1 MADDEVIQSDEP
13 FLTAGELALG
23 VLEGSEL
30 AAARRLQLSDV
41 TFAAAVEWWE
51 ARLGAMSEGARSALP
66 SDAVW
71 QGIVARIDAI
81 DAQRDMPAAAAMA
94 PVHGR
99 GPAGWSIAA
108 ALVGVSAA
116 AAALVLFLSTPATS
130 PVAPPEIAAVAGDQ
144 LVAQLTDA
152 EANRSLASRIDP
164 ESGQLRLAIAGLEA
178 EPGKTPELWVIPA
191 GGGPISLGAI
201 PQQGNFARDLS
212 VEESSLLAAGAT
224 LAVTFEDDTG
234 ERHETP
240 TMPILLAGPLAEV

>member
-1 MADDEVIQSDEP
+1 MADDEVIQSDDP

-23 VLEGSEL
+23 VLEGSDL

-41 TFAAAVEWWE
+41 TFAGAVEWWE
-51 ARLGAMSEGARSALP
+51 ARLGAMSEGAQSALP

-81 DAQRDMPAAAAMA
+81 DAQRDMPAAAMA
-94 PVHGR
+94 PDRGR

-116 AAALVLFLSTPATS
+116 AAALVLFLSTPARS

-144 LVAQLTDA
+144 LVAQLADA

-191 GGGPISLGAI
+191 GGAPISLGAI

>member
-1 MADDEVIQSDEP
+1 MADDEVIQSDDP

-41 TFAAAVEWWE
+41 TFAGAVEWWE
-51 ARLGAMSEGARSALP
+51 ARLGAMSEGAQSALP

-81 DAQRDMPAAAAMA
+81 DAQRDMPAAAMA
-94 PVHGR
+94 PDRGR

-144 LVAQLTDA
+144 LVAQLADA
-152 EANRSLASRIDP
+152 KANRSLASRIDP

-191 GGGPISLGAI
+191 GGAPISLGAI

>member
-1 MADDEVIQSDEP
+1 MADDEVIQSDDP

-23 VLEGSEL
+23 VLEGSDL

-41 TFAAAVEWWE
+41 TFAGAVEWWE
-51 ARLGAMSEGARSALP
+51 ARLGAMSEGAQSALP

-81 DAQRDMPAAAAMA
+81 DAQRNMPAAALA
-94 PVHGR
+94 PDRGR

-116 AAALVLFLSTPATS
+116 AAALVLFLSTPARS

-144 LVAQLTDA
+144 LVAQLADA

-191 GGGPISLGAI
+191 GGAPISLGAI

>member
-1 MADDEVIQSDEP
+1 
-13 FLTAGELALG
+13 
-23 VLEGSEL
+23 
-30 AAARRLQLSDV
+30 
-41 TFAAAVEWWE
+41 
-51 ARLGAMSEGARSALP
+51 
-66 SDAVW
+66 
-71 QGIVARIDAI
+71 
-81 DAQRDMPAAAAMA
+81 MPAAAMA
-94 PVHGR
+94 PDRGR

-144 LVAQLTDA
+144 LVAQLADA

-191 GGGPISLGAI
+191 GGAPISLGAI

>member
-1 MADDEVIQSDEP
+1 MADDEVIQSDDP

-23 VLEGSEL
+23 VLEGSDL

-41 TFAAAVEWWE
+41 TFAGAVEWWE
-51 ARLGAMSEGARSALP
+51 ARLGAMSEGAQSALP

-81 DAQRDMPAAAAMA
+81 DAQRDMPAAAMA
-94 PVHGR
+94 PDRGR

-144 LVAQLTDA
+144 LVAQLADA
-152 EANRSLASRIDP
+152 EASRSLASRIDP

-191 GGGPISLGAI
+191 GGAPISLGAI

>member
-1 MADDEVIQSDEP
+1 MADDEVIQSDDP

-23 VLEGSEL
+23 VLEGSDL
-30 AAARRLQLSDV
+30 AAARPLQLSDV
-41 TFAAAVEWWE
+41 TFAGAVEWWE
-51 ARLGAMSEGARSALP
+51 ARLGAMSEGAQSALP

-81 DAQRDMPAAAAMA
+81 DAQRNMPAAALA
-94 PVHGR
+94 PDRGR

-144 LVAQLTDA
+144 LVAQLADA

-191 GGGPISLGAI
+191 GGAPISLGAI

>member
-1 MADDEVIQSDEP
+1 MADDEVIQSDDP

-23 VLEGSEL
+23 VLEGSDL

-41 TFAAAVEWWE
+41 TFAGAVEWWE
-51 ARLGAMSEGARSALP
+51 ARLGAMSEGAQSALP

-81 DAQRDMPAAAAMA
+81 DAQRNMPAAALA
-94 PVHGR
+94 PDRGR

-116 AAALVLFLSTPATS
+116 AAALVLFLSTPARS

-191 GGGPISLGAI
+191 GGAPISLGAI

>member
-1 MADDEVIQSDEP
+1 MADDEVIQSDDP

-23 VLEGSEL
+23 VLEGSDL

-41 TFAAAVEWWE
+41 TFAGAVEWWE
-51 ARLGAMSEGARSALP
+51 ARLGAMSEGAQSALP

-81 DAQRDMPAAAAMA
+81 DAQRNMPAAALA
-94 PVHGR
+94 PDRGR

-144 LVAQLTDA
+144 LVAQLADA

-191 GGGPISLGAI
+191 GGAPISLGAI

>member
-1 MADDEVIQSDEP
+1 MADDEVIQSFDP

-23 VLEGSEL
+23 VLEGSDL
-30 AAARRLQLSDV
+30 AAARRLQLSDE
-41 TFAAAVEWWE
+41 TFAGAVEWWE
-51 ARLGAMSEGARSALP
+51 ARLGAMGEGAQSALP

-81 DAQRDMPAAAAMA
+81 DAQRDMQAASMA
-94 PVHGR
+94 PVKGR

-152 EANRSLASRIDP
+152 EASRSLASRIDP

-191 GGGPISLGAI
+191 GGAPVSLGAI

>member
-1 MADDEVIQSDEP
+1 MADDEVIQSDDP

-41 TFAAAVEWWE
+41 TFAGAVEWWE
-51 ARLGAMSEGARSALP
+51 ARLGAMSEGAQSALP

-81 DAQRDMPAAAAMA
+81 DAQRNMPAAALA
-94 PVHGR
+94 PDRGR

-191 GGGPISLGAI
+191 GGAPISLGAI

>member
-1 MADDEVIQSDEP
+1 MADDEVIQSDDP

-23 VLEGSEL
+23 VLEGSDL

-41 TFAAAVEWWE
+41 TFAGAVEWWE
-51 ARLGAMSEGARSALP
+51 ARLGTMSEGAQSALP

-81 DAQRDMPAAAAMA
+81 DAQRDRPAAAMA
-94 PVHGR
+94 PIKGR
-99 GPAGWSIAA
+99 GPAGWSVAA

-152 EANRSLASRIDP
+152 EASRSLASRIDP

-191 GGGPISLGAI
+191 GGAPISLGAI

>member
-41 TFAAAVEWWE
+41 TFAGAVEWWE
-51 ARLGAMSEGARSALP
+51 ARLGAMSEGAQSALP

-81 DAQRDMPAAAAMA
+81 DAQRDMPAAAMA
-94 PVHGR
+94 PDRGR

-144 LVAQLTDA
+144 LVAQLADA

-191 GGGPISLGAI
+191 GGAPISLGAI

>member
-41 TFAAAVEWWE
+41 TFAGAVEWWE
-51 ARLGAMSEGARSALP
+51 ARLGAMSEGAQSALP

-81 DAQRDMPAAAAMA
+81 DARRDMPAAAMA
-94 PVHGR
+94 PVKGR

-130 PVAPPEIAAVAGDQ
+130 PIAPPEIAAVAGDQ

-152 EANRSLASRIDP
+152 EASRSLASRIDP

-191 GGGPISLGAI
+191 GGAPISLGAI

>member
-1 MADDEVIQSDEP
+1 MADDEVIQSDDP

-23 VLEGSEL
+23 VLEGSDL

-41 TFAAAVEWWE
+41 MFAGAVEWWE
-51 ARLGAMSEGARSALP
+51 ARLGAMSEGAQSALP

-81 DAQRDMPAAAAMA
+81 DAQRDMPAAAMA
-94 PVHGR
+94 PIKRR

-144 LVAQLTDA
+144 LVAQLADA

-191 GGGPISLGAI
+191 GGAPISLGAI

>member
-1 MADDEVIQSDEP
+1 MADDEVIQSDDP

-41 TFAAAVEWWE
+41 TFAGAVEWWE
-51 ARLGAMSEGARSALP
+51 ARLGAMSEGAQSALP

-81 DAQRDMPAAAAMA
+81 DAQRNMPAAALA
-94 PVHGR
+94 PDRGR

-152 EANRSLASRIDP
+152 EASRSLASRIDP

-191 GGGPISLGAI
+191 GGAPISLGAI